1 MYIAIPID
9 NKDIKEAKITKIYN
23 AVSWAIVE
31 FDEGV
36 IKNISVAP
44 SWQES
49 GVDWLDFVVLE
60 NRFENAF
67 DFLNEGI
74 VVLARR
80 QGQDSIE
87 EIIEGFKFKELD
99 EIGF

>member
-1 MYIAIPID
+1 MYIGIPID
-9 NKDIKEAKITKIYN
+9 SKDIKKAKIAKTFE
-23 AVSWAIVE
+23 AVAWAIVE

-36 IKNISVAP
+36 IKNIALAP

-49 GVDWLDFVVLE
+49 GVEWLDFVVLE

-87 EIIEGFKFKELD
+87 DIIEGFKFKELD